1 MALTCRAIGL
11 LAMMVLLSARATLAA
26 PPPAAP
32 ARLAPMLLQL
42 LDEYDRGGESA
53 LRSFSS
59 ARRIELRP
67 SAQGALLPVILEPS
81 AGKSTRDIDARA
93 IEALGG
99 RVDAVSESFVRVLV
113 RPTDARRLGELND
126 VRVVRTPTM
135 ATAVTGF
142 GSIVSESVALTNAS
156 VLQQSFTGAGV
167 KAAVVDLGFQGL
179 SNVIS
184 AGELPANTIG
194 VDFTGTG
201 LESTTP
207 HGVAVSEELLDMA
220 PGVQLYCLKIGD
232 EVDLQNAAAYLRT
245 NGITI
250 ANHSVAWVLG
260 SYYDD
265 TGPINSIINSSH
277 DTDGVF
283 WSVAAGNAAQMH
295 WRGAWSDPDQ
305 DGRLNFTPNQ
315 NTLSLGLYDGTI
327 TVFLNWNQYGNSL
340 TNLDLYVLDGTG
352 AVAAS
357 STNPQNGPQD
367 PSEAVSFSYDASLAP
382 YTVEVVWV
390 SGPTSGLDVTLFS
403 FDNTFSPGTAS
414 SSVMDPADAHGAVA
428 VGAIPEASYAQAN
441 PPLEAYSS
449 QGPTTDGRIKPDLCA
464 PDGTSTYTYG
474 TLGSYG
480 TSFSAPIAAGA
491 AALWQQQFGVVPP
504 SNMLSVLDNLARP
517 VGTPIPNSQCGYG
530 EVIAWHGSV
539 ACGAGSELIVVLPA
553 LLWLRRRRE
562 RPPHG
567 RTSQAPER
575 SSRKA

>member
-1 MALTCRAIGL
+1 MSDSAFRGNVRSTGKAAGGAVALTCRAIGL

-194 VDFTGTG
+194 VDFTG
-201 LESTTP
+201 
-207 HGVAVSEELLDMA
+207 
-220 PGVQLYCLKIGD
+220 
-232 EVDLQNAAAYLRT
+232 
-245 NGITI
+245 
-250 ANHSVAWVLG
+250 
-260 SYYDD
+260 
-265 TGPINSIINSSH
+265 
-277 DTDGVF
+277 
-283 WSVAAGNAAQMH
+283 
-295 WRGAWSDPDQ
+295 
-305 DGRLNFTPNQ
+305 
-315 NTLSLGLYDGTI
+315 
-327 TVFLNWNQYGNSL
+327 
-340 TNLDLYVLDGTG
+340 
-352 AVAAS
+352 
-357 STNPQNGPQD
+357 
-367 PSEAVSFSYDASLAP
+367 
-382 YTVEVVWV
+382 
-390 SGPTSGLDVTLFS
+390 
-403 FDNTFSPGTAS
+403 
-414 SSVMDPADAHGAVA
+414 
-428 VGAIPEASYAQAN
+428 
-441 PPLEAYSS
+441 
-449 QGPTTDGRIKPDLCA
+449 
-464 PDGTSTYTYG
+464 
-474 TLGSYG
+474 
-480 TSFSAPIAAGA
+480 
-491 AALWQQQFGVVPP
+491 
-504 SNMLSVLDNLARP
+504 
-517 VGTPIPNSQCGYG
+517 
-530 EVIAWHGSV
+530 
-539 ACGAGSELIVVLPA
+539 
-553 LLWLRRRRE
+553 
-562 RPPHG
+562 
-567 RTSQAPER
+567 
-575 SSRKA
+575 